1 MICENCGNEIRSAL
15 DENGKLYCLS
25 CNSYFSPYSEYK
37 MLKWDKQEPDWLS
50 KFKKDIEEALRKFK

>member
-1 MICENCGNEIRSAL
+1 
-15 DENGKLYCLS
+15 
-25 CNSYFSPYSEYK
+25 